1 MNSKTIGI
9 GAVIGA
15 VAGMMMAM
23 WSMVALAATGAGFWT
38 PVNAIAH
45 TVWDGAPLTGGFD
58 GAALAVGLMV
68 HMAVSMM
75 LGVGIAVAAS
85 TSTSAAVRSAI
96 AIGVS
101 MAAWAGQLVV
111 WDAVD
116 AAAADAFTAW
126 VLFVGHVVF
135 GMVAA
140 VGLYVAGRAGSA
152 TEQHRTEVLATAR

>member
-1 MNSKTIGI
+1 MNSRTIGR

-23 WSMVALAATGAGFWT
+23 WSMVALAATGDGFWT

-45 TVWDGAPLTGGFD
+45 TVWDGAPLGGGFD

-75 LGVGIAVAAS
+75 LGVVIAVVASAS
-85 TSTSAAVRSAI
+85 TSVGVRSAV

-116 AAAADAFTAW
+116 SAAADAFTPW
-126 VLFVGHVVF
+126 VLLAGHAVF

-140 VGLYVAGRAGSA
+140 VGLYVAGRVDTAPAQGA
-152 TEQHRTEVLATAR
+152 TRATAPVR